1 MIPQSPALAYA
12 YFRLWELF
20 FIFFFTNGNFPA
32 ILFKNHKDAP
42 VVQLDRASD
51 SGSECWGFES
61 LRAYQARI
69 DRKVYPSFFLFQPC
83 ASIANQASSTGLAFL
98 GRDPQRENVP
108 QAPFPRF
115 GFGRTK
121 ARIDRKVYPSF
132 FLFHPRASIANQ
144 ASSTGLAFL
153 GRDPQRENVPQAP
166 FPRFGF
172 GRTKNRQVPQGACR
186 FLLIHYSLFT
196 LH

>member
-1 MIPQSPALAYA
+1 MDYEPQVSGFQFLIPSKNNIDGWTKCWTPPPLFPWCGGLTSKAQKCESIFYSLTT
-12 YFRLWELF
+12 FR
-20 FIFFFTNGNFPA
+20 
-32 ILFKNHKDAP
+32 H
-42 VVQLDRASD
+42 
-51 SGSECWGFES
+51 
-61 LRAYQARI
+61 
-69 DRKVYPSFFLFQPC
+69 SFSNVEMF
-83 ASIANQASSTGLAFL
+83 ASIVL
-98 GRDPQRENVP
+98 GCS
-108 QAPFPRF
+108 
-115 GFGRTK
+115 K

>member
-1 MIPQSPALAYA
+1 MQKTSSARSLASPSQIEPTALGFDLVKGANLKALA
-12 YFRLWELF
+12 
-20 FIFFFTNGNFPA
+20 
-32 ILFKNHKDAP
+32 
-42 VVQLDRASD
+42 
-51 SGSECWGFES
+51 
-61 LRAYQARI
+61 
-69 DRKVYPSFFLFQPC
+69 
-83 ASIANQASSTGLAFL
+83 SIVL
-98 GRDPQRENVP
+98 GYS
-108 QAPFPRF
+108 
-115 GFGRTK
+115 K

>member
-32 ILFKNHKDAP
+32 ILFKHHKDAP

-69 DRKVYPSFFLFQPC
+69 DRKVYPSFFFFHLLRLSPIRLRPQDSPSWEGTRSGKTCHRHLFL
-83 ASIANQASSTGLAFL
+83 ASASG
-98 GRDPQRENVP
+98 VP
-108 QAPFPRF
+108 
-115 GFGRTK
+115 K
-121 ARIDRKVYPSF
+121 IDKFRKELVDFY
-132 FLFHPRASIANQ
+132 LFTI
-144 ASSTGLAFL
+144 L
-153 GRDPQRENVPQAP
+153 
-166 FPRFGF
+166 
-172 GRTKNRQVPQGACR
+172 
-186 FLLIHYSLFT
+186 YSLFT
-196 LH
+196 KSDGSIFGSE